1 MNKTGILIKK
11 IFDPY
16 FEAPLEIWESFAS
29 FLKQNS
35 YKKNEIIKEV
45 DKTEKYLSIIIEGSA
60 AIFLWKENSTVCL
73 DLCYENEFFGDY
85 MSFLTQ
91 QPTELFTQAIEP
103 TKTLSISY
111 SDLNELYNSSQIGS
125 HIGRSA
131 AESLFI
137 HKQTQQIDLLMLTA
151 EERYLKLLE
160 RQPEIIQRTS
170 QKHIASYLG
179 ITPESFSRIRKKN
192 YPLRFSYHTSSFFEY
207 SNSTFVLLV

>member
-1 MNKTGILIKK
+1 MSKTGLLVKK

-16 FEAPLEIWESFAS
+16 FEAPIEIWESFPT
-29 FLKQNS
+29 FLTAKS
-35 YKKNEIIKEV
+35 YKKNELIKEV
-45 DKTEKYLSIIIEGSA
+45 NKKEKYLSIITKGSA
-60 AIFLWKENSTVCL
+60 GIFLWKENSAICL
-73 DLCYENEFFGDY
+73 DLCFENEFFGDY

-91 QPTELFTQAIEP
+91 QPTEIFTQAIEP
-103 TKTLSISY
+103 TEILSISY
-111 SDLNELYNSSQIGS
+111 SDLNELYSSSPIGT

-160 RQPEIIQRTS
+160 RQPEIVKRTP

-179 ITPESFSRIRKKN
+179 ITPESFSRIRKN
-192 YPLRFSYHTSSFFEY
+192 IIL
-207 SNSTFVLLV
+207 